1 VGTLRVA
8 VSGREL
14 NGSAFSLDALTG
26 AVTLSSP
33 PAIGATVTA
42 GFAFDTPVRF
52 DTDRLDVTL
61 EGFEAGRMV
70 AAPLIEVRL

>member
-1 VGTLRVA
+1 
-8 VSGREL
+8 
-14 NGSAFSLDALTG
+14 
-26 AVTLSSP
+26 VTLTLA
-33 PAIGATVTA
+33 PAAGAAVTA